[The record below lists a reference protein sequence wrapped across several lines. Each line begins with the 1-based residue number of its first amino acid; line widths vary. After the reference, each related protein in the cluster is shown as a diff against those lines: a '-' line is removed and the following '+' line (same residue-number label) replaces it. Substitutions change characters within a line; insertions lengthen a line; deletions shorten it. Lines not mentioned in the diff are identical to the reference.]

1 MPTKTQAKTAIDSA
15 VVIAKAEIDALP
27 VGVNIKDGAISFG
40 PVHIDFLLDA
50 EGVEATGDSWLTF
63 IEAYLEGLGRKNSVF
78 RSGRREGEVERFIF
92 IRSTVT
98 SYRIINI

>member
-1 MPTKTQAKTAIDSA
+1 MATKPQAKTAIDSA

-27 VGVNIKDGAISFG
+27 AGINIKDGAISFG

-50 EGVEATGDSWLTF
+50 GGSAATGESWLTE
-63 IEAYLEGLGRKNSVF
+63 IKTYLDGLGRENFVF
-78 RSGRREGEVERFIF
+78 RAGRRGGEVERYIT
-92 IRSTVT
+92 IKSTVT